1 MKTNLRNKFLIPI
14 VVCVVVCMGTATSI
28 VYNTA
33 GSRIE
38 AIITDQIARDA
49 FVLEQHF
56 TQWMERIRSDVS
68 NWSRMDSVRAD
79 LFENIPVKPIADA
92 SNQTLADLIKGHPFV
107 EGLRV
112 ANIKGDVVASSDEG
126 IAGHLNISD
135 REYFNIAM
143 KGEIAHSDVIMSK
156 TSNTPIIAYA
166 APIKINDRVVGVLYG
181 TANFSKFSEKYI
193 DPVKIGKAGYAY
205 AVNKS
210 GLMLAHPDKG
220 KILKLDIRSYDFSKE
235 MFAKKTGIVRYVF
248 EGVDKI
254 VAFNTEK
261 TTGWIFAVNAPVED
275 VFMPAVAIR
284 NILIAS
290 SSIAVLL
297 LCGIIGW
304 MFSRFICTPL
314 DRITGILKDS
324 ACQTATAADQV
335 AESSHSL
342 AEGASEQAAS
352 IEETASSME
361 EMSSMTQQNAEN
373 ARNAEQFMKEFGSAV
388 TETGNSMAQ
397 LNQSMKQ
404 TSSASM
410 ETSKIIKTID
420 DIAFQTNLLAL
431 NAAVEAARA
440 GQAGAGFAVV
450 ADEVRNL
457 ALRAGAAARETSVLI
472 EETIARV
479 NSGTEIVNRS
489 NQIFSTM
496 IDATYKVEKLIGD
509 ITSASAEQ
517 ARGIEQL
524 NTALSE
530 MDQVTQTTA
539 ANSEETAG
547 ASGQMREQAEHM
559 AQVVMEL
566 CALTDGSSISLSSL
580 SGIFHPDPAERSK
593 THPLI
598 QQNRASVHLTAF
610 KQGIGMNPYPSLPIQ
625 NNK

>member
-1 MKTNLRNKFLIPI
+1 MKINLRNRFLIP
-14 VVCVVVCMGTATSI
+14 VVVCIVMCMGIATSI

-56 TQWMERIRSDVS
+56 TLWMERIRSDVS
-68 NWSRMDSVRAD
+68 NWSRMDGVRAYF
-79 LFENIPVKPIADA
+79 FENMPGKPIAGA

-126 IAGHLNISD
+126 IVGQLNISD
-135 REYFNIAM
+135 RESFNVAM
-143 KGEIAHSDVIMSK
+143 KGEIAHSDVIISK
-156 TSNTPIIAYA
+156 TSNAPIIAFA
-166 APIKINDRVVGVLYG
+166 APIKIGDRVVGVLYG
-181 TANFSKFSEKYI
+181 TADLSKFSEKYI
-193 DPVKIGKAGYAY
+193 DPVKIGKTGYAY
-205 AVNKS
+205 VVNKK

-220 KILKLDIRSYDFSKE
+220 KILKLDIRSYDFGKE
-235 MFAKKTGIVRYVF
+235 MFEKKTGIVRYVF
-248 EGVDKI
+248 EGIDKI

-261 TTGWIFAVNAPVED
+261 TTGWIFAVNAPVD
-275 VFMPAVAIR
+275 DIFLPAVTIR

-297 LCGIIGW
+297 ICGIIGW
-304 MFSRFICTPL
+304 MLSRFICTPL

-324 ACQTATAADQV
+324 SHQIASAADQV
-335 AESSHSL
+335 AESSQSL

-373 ARNAEQFMKEFGSAV
+373 ARNAQQLMKESGIAV
-388 TETGNSMAQ
+388 TEAGNTMAQ
-397 LNQSMKQ
+397 LTQSMKQ

-420 DIAFQTNLLAL
+420 EIAFQTNLLAL

-457 ALRAGAAARETSVLI
+457 ALRASAAARETSELI

-489 NQIFSTM
+489 NQVFSTI
-496 IDATYKVEKLIGD
+496 IDVTSKVGQLIGE

-517 ARGIEQL
+517 SRGIEQL
-524 NTALSE
+524 NVALSE

-539 ANSEETAG
+539 ANAEETAG

-559 AQVVMEL
+559 AQVVMDL
-566 CALTDGSSISLSSL
+566 CALTDGSSISLANM
-580 SGIFHPDPAERSK
+580 SGVFHSDPAK
-593 THPLI
+593 QAKAHPLTLKI
-598 QQNRASVHLTAF
+598 SERVKLTAF
-610 KQGIGMNPYPSLPIQ
+610 NQGTGLNPYPSLPVR
-625 NNK
+625 NNE